1 MDEIHNNCWISM
13 FVMVTVSNDDSDN
26 VNDDGN
32 DGSDSEDAIDDNDDV
47 KIDMYQQ

>member
-1 MDEIHNNCWISM
+1 M
-13 FVMVTVSNDDSDN
+13 FVMVTVSNDDIDSDN

-32 DGSDSEDAIDDNDDV
+32 DGNDSDDAIDDDDDV